1 MNEIIR
7 KFLKESVALELNI
20 GYLYQLFAT
29 KFPQDYTFWWNLSIE
44 EMNHAAIIESIDD
57 IFLSDS
63 ILPPESIENQT
74 AELQKKNLFIGD
86 QITKCR
92 NTLMTRS
99 DAFSFAF
106 ELENSI
112 GESHFELFMT
122 GQPNSTVVRIFQKLN
137 GEDINHA
144 KRMVNYM
151 VENGI

>member
-7 KFLKESVALELNI
+7 LFLKESVALELNI
-20 GYLYQLFAT
+20 GDLYQLFAT
-29 KFPQDYTFWWNLSIE
+29 KFSKDYTFWWNLSIE

-57 IFLSDS
+57 VFLTDS

-74 AELQKKNLFIGD
+74 AELQKKNLFIRD

-99 DAFSFAF
+99 DAFRFAF

-122 GQPNSTVVRIFQKLN
+122 GQPISTVVRIFQKLN

-151 VENGI
+151 AENGI